1 MWNGAKSM
9 TDHSEQLNELAA
21 ALAKAQAQMH
31 AADADAVAQVER
43 DGSTQ
48 TYRYATLASVWNAAR
63 KPLTKNGL
71 ALLQTCE
78 PGNRG
83 ELRLTT
89 TLLHESG
96 QWVSGT
102 EVVPISAPTP
112 QSFGSALTYARRYGL
127 AAMVGLC
134 VNEDDDGLAASIST
148 TGQPERPAAASRGTS
163 KPATGRSLGQ
173 PATACIRESWQQVP
187 YNRATEAE
195 LKAFAKAYA
204 EMKGLES
211 IGIEDIRRDFRISGK
226 LTDHFGATTLGQIL
240 ERASCPKPDEGGD
253 ASELAPREAA

>member
-1 MWNGAKSM
+1 M

-21 ALAKAQAQMH
+21 ALTKAQAQMH
-31 AADADAVAQVER
+31 AADADAVAQLEH

-48 TYRYATLASVWNAAR
+48 TYRYATLVNVWNTAR

-71 ALLQTCE
+71 AVLQTCE

-112 QSFGSALTYARRYGL
+112 QAFGSALTYARRYGL

-148 TGQPERPAAASRGTS
+148 TGQRQRSAAASRATS
-163 KPATGRSLGQ
+163 KPATRGSSSGQ
-173 PATACIRESWQQVP
+173 PPTACSGESWRQVP

-195 LKAFAKAYA
+195 LKSFAKAYA
-204 EMKGLES
+204 EMKGLDS
-211 IGIEDIRRDFRISGK
+211 IGIEDIRRDFGISGK
-226 LTDHFGATTLGQIL
+226 LTYHFGDTTLGEIV
-240 ERASCPKPDEGGD
+240 ERASRPKADEGGD
-253 ASELAPREAA
+253 ASEPVVREAA

>member
-1 MWNGAKSM
+1 M

-31 AADADAVAQVER
+31 AAEADAVAQVER

-48 TYRYATLASVWNAAR
+48 TYRYATLVSVWTAAR
-63 KPLTKNGL
+63 KPLAKNGL

-112 QSFGSALTYARRYGL
+112 QAFGSALTYARRYGL

-134 VNEDDDGLAASIST
+134 VNDDDDGLAASAST
-148 TGQPERPAAASRGTS
+148 SGQQRPAAASGATS
-163 KPATGRSLGQ
+163 KPATNTSSSGQ
-173 PATACIRESWQQVP
+173 PPTARAGESWRQAP

-204 EMKGLES
+204 EMNGLDS
-211 IGIEDIRRDFRISGK
+211 IGIEDIRRDFGISGK

-240 ERASCPKPDEGGD
+240 ERASRPKADEGGD
-253 ASELAPREAA
+253 ASQPAPREAA

>member
-1 MWNGAKSM
+1 M

-21 ALAKAQAQMH
+21 ALAKVQAQMR

-48 TYRYATLASVWNAAR
+48 TYRYATLVSVWNTAR
-63 KPLTKNGL
+63 RPLTKNGL
-71 ALLQTCE
+71 AVLQTCE

-102 EVVPISAPTP
+102 EVVPISALTP
-112 QSFGSALTYARRYGL
+112 QAFGSALTYARRYGL

-134 VNEDDDGLAASIST
+134 VNEDDDGLAASTST
-148 TGQPERPAAASRGTS
+148 TAQRQRSAASSRATG
-163 KPATGRSLGQ
+163 KPATSRLSIGQ
-173 PATACIRESWQQVP
+173 PPTTCSGENWRQVP

-195 LKAFAKAYA
+195 LKSFAKAYA
-204 EMKGLES
+204 DAKGLDS
-211 IGIEDIRRDFRISGK
+211 IGIDDIRRDFGVAGK
-226 LTDHFGATTLGQIL
+226 LTDHFGSTTLGQIV
-240 ERASCPKPDEGGD
+240 ERANGSKADEGGD
-253 ASELAPREAA
+253 ASEPAPGEAA